1 MKPGT
6 QLSGRTGTAD
16 CQQGIAGAPESE
28 GNYRMRKMQR
38 KGAVIDSPLAL
49 CSVLTAR
56 KAAGTDFSLI
66 LLRCWQ

>member
-38 KGAVIDSPLAL
+38 ARGLSVTTAPLPFAPYSL
-49 CSVLTAR
+49 RGKLRAQISV
-56 KAAGTDFSLI
+56 
-66 LLRCWQ
+66 